1 MPRPIVAY
9 VRIVDRVNRA
19 VGRFTMYLIFVMMAL
34 LLWASLS
41 RGAIF
46 NRSDP
51 WLFETSQFLMAAYYL
66 LGGAYSLQL
75 DAHVRMDL
83 LYARWSPRRRA
94 LVDVFTVCFLVF
106 YLVVLLLGGI
116 SSTAYA
122 IETGQRN
129 YSTWA
134 PLMAPIKVIMCI
146 GVTLMLL
153 QAIAC
158 FFRDLAMARGR
169 PLA

>member
-9 VRIVDRVNRA
+9 VRIVDRLNRA
-19 VGRFTMYLIFVMMAL
+19 VGRFTMYLVFVMMAL

-41 RGAIF
+41 RGVIF

-75 DAHVRMDL
+75 GAHVRMDL

-94 LVDVFTVCFLVF
+94 LVDVLTVGFLIF
-106 YLVVLLLGGI
+106 YLAVLLLGGI
-116 SSTAYA
+116 SSTEYA

-129 YSTWA
+129 FSSWA
-134 PLMAPIKVIMCI
+134 PLMWPIKVIMCLGI
-146 GVTLMLL
+146 VMMLL
-153 QAIAC
+153 QAIASL
-158 FFRDLAMARGR
+158 FRDLATARGR

>member
-19 VGRFTMYLIFVMMAL
+19 VGRFTMYLVFVMMAL

-75 DAHVRMDL
+75 GAHVRMDL

-94 LVDVFTVCFLVF
+94 LADVLTVGFLIF
-106 YLVVLLLGGI
+106 YLAVLLLGGI
-116 SSTAYA
+116 SSTEYA

-129 YSTWA
+129 FSSWA
-134 PLMAPIKVIMCI
+134 PLMWPIKVIMCLGI
-146 GVTLMLL
+146 VMMLL
-153 QAIAC
+153 QAIASL
-158 FFRDLAMARGR
+158 FRDLATARGR